1 MRTILTQAAPGLP
14 ARRIQFQDILEI
26 LDGFSE
32 LFFRPQNTRDGV
44 HRRNGP
50 LVMSQCLFIRVH
62 GTFEVAHQFR
72 QTTYLKKK
80 KKKVSHTRYTSSH
93 GLQGPGG
100 LTHTDLKPDLL
111 IERGDFLRGVQW
123 RALLTLRLQG
133 NVAVDLGMSRDVG
146 MMRGDGPGG

>member
-1 MRTILTQAAPGLP
+1 LQIIHHQMTVAQAAPGLP

-72 QTTYLKKK
+72 QTT
-80 KKKVSHTRYTSSH
+80 
-93 GLQGPGG
+93 
-100 LTHTDLKPDLL
+100 DLKPDLL